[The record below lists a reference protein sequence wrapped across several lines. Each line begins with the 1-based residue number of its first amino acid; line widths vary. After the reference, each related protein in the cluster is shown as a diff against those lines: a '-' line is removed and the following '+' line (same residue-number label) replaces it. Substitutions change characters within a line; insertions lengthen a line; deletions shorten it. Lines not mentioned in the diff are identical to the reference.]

1 MRQEPIPAEDVVAAL
16 DEVLRRAEFH
26 ETPSLFERFL
36 DWLLPDGPLV
46 GFGELQGVLL
56 VLFIVLFVWML
67 VSVFQG
73 AARRRAL
80 AGEEFDPRA
89 PGVDPWLRARRLR
102 DEAERARAAGDLRLA
117 LRLLFEA
124 LIVAMDGRGDLEFR
138 PAWTNRELVRHGRHA
153 SAASALLEELG
164 RELEPQEFG
173 RERITEADLARL
185 SALLEPYLED
195 RGGRAA

>member
-1 MRQEPIPAEDVVAAL
+1 MRQEPIPAEDVTAAL

-26 ETPSLFERFL
+26 ETPSLFQRFL
-36 DWLLPDGPLV
+36 DWLLPDGSSIRL
-46 GFGELQGVLL
+46 GELQGVLL
-56 VLFIVLFVWML
+56 ALFIVLFVWML
-67 VSVFQG
+67 VSVFRG

-89 PGVDPWLRARRLR
+89 PGVAPELRAARLC
-102 DEAERARAAGDLRLA
+102 DEAGRARAAGDLRLA

-138 PAWTNRELVRHGRHA
+138 PAWTNRELVRRGRHTP
-153 SAASALLEELG
+153 AASALLEELV
-164 RELEPQEFG
+164 RELEPKEFG

-185 SALLEPYLED
+185 SALLEPYLAD